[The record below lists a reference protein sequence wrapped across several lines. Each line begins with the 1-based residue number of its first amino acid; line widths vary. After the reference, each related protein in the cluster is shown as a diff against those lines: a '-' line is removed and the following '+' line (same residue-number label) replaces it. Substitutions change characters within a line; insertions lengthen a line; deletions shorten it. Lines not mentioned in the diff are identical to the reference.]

1 MSRENFCQKQLKSL
15 VRVILGYCKSHVTSN
30 LRSTIVYMQRIK
42 VSGGGGE
49 GGSWLYI
56 LEHQSISPSV
66 HQSILEHQSHQN
78 WAIRS
83 CQNWRMDA
91 NYETMNTY
99 NKKPR
104 NRLLMKQFSKCA
116 VTKRSMFHEKRKR
129 HPYWG
134 RSWQAGTFG
143 YFVMKHFFLKTATD
157 GASLSSGSSLFNSDK
172 QLG

>member
-42 VSGGGGE
+42 VSGGGE

-56 LEHQSISPSV
+56 LEQRFN
-66 HQSILEHQSHQN
+66 LDQSHQN